1 MRMVGAGQER
11 RRRQQVPSPPA
22 VPGLCPP
29 GAPEPARARGRGMD
43 TPLGPR
49 WLPARGDRA
58 ARGWAALFR
67 GAGAHTYV
75 PGGRVARAS
84 VGDFL
89 ALQQA
94 HHPLEVPG
102 VNDSSV
108 VTGLPGILPVELLW
122 GDGSGRGPPHP
133 RIRATTGEKVSS
145 PPWNT
150 RGRGRGTV
158 TAPAGPQVLL
168 GASLYQRRTRPAV
181 WTVPAQQIGDGREM
195 PGWQRLSLG
204 GRVLGGA
211 RITFMLGVGR
221 RPSLF
226 SSPPH
231 PPSHCPAAPPPA
243 QGQHSLSGTF

>member
-1 MRMVGAGQER
+1 MEGEHVESQGLLALVDEPNGLLQAAHTHDGHKGPEDLLLHHLGLGVHIREDGGGWAGKMPVSAGAEPTCCAR
-11 RRRQQVPSPPA
+11 TLPAWSPRA
-22 VPGLCPP
+22 SPGHEGKGSTPP
-29 GAPEPARARGRGMD
+29 
-43 TPLGPR
+43 GPR

-58 ARGWAALFR
+58 AWGWAALFR

-133 RIRATTGEKVSS
+133 RIGATTGR
-145 PPWNT
+145 
-150 RGRGRGTV
+150 RGPAHPGIHVGGDV
-158 TAPAGPQVLL
+158 TQ
-168 GASLYQRRTRPAV
+168 
-181 WTVPAQQIGDGREM
+181 
-195 PGWQRLSLG
+195 
-204 GRVLGGA
+204 
-211 RITFMLGVGR
+211 
-221 RPSLF
+221 
-226 SSPPH
+226 
-231 PPSHCPAAPPPA
+231 
-243 QGQHSLSGTF
+243 

>member
-1 MRMVGAGQER
+1 MNRMASSRLPTHTMGIRGPKISSCITWDWGSTSVRMVGAGQER

-58 ARGWAALFR
+58 AWGWAALFR

-133 RIRATTGEKVSS
+133 RIGATTGR
-145 PPWNT
+145 
-150 RGRGRGTV
+150 RGPAHPGIHVGGDV
-158 TAPAGPQVLL
+158 TQ
-168 GASLYQRRTRPAV
+168 
-181 WTVPAQQIGDGREM
+181 
-195 PGWQRLSLG
+195 
-204 GRVLGGA
+204 
-211 RITFMLGVGR
+211 
-221 RPSLF
+221 
-226 SSPPH
+226 
-231 PPSHCPAAPPPA
+231 
-243 QGQHSLSGTF
+243 